1 MLEEERATEN
11 TGCTGSVYPSYDFLN
26 GVIGEWEGVR
36 ILEGFQ
42 FCKASTSGQVTNTV
56 LRTENTLT
64 KTRVGVNYFSENA
77 YTVNA

>member
-26 GVIGEWEGVR
+26 GVIGEWDGVR
-36 ILEGFQ
+36 ILEFQ
-42 FCKASTSGQVTNTV
+42 FCKASTSGQVMNTV
-56 LRTENTLT
+56 LRTEDTLT
-64 KTRVGVNYFSENA
+64 KERVRVNYFSENA